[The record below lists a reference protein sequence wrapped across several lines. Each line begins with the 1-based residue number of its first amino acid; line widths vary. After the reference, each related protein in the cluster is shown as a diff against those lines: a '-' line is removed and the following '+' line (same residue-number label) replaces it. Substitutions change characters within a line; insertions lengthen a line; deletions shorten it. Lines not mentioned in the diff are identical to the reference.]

1 MTGRAVELA
10 GILEGRSRPEREWM
24 TKLAFLA
31 ALAVAA
37 AMVFALGCGDTVLD
51 DAKTEAALEQNLQG
65 AVGKKVT
72 AVECP
77 SGVEVEK
84 GATFDCEVRLAGGG
98 EQTAT
103 LKILNEDADVEV
115 TNLGGNK

>member
-1 MTGRAVELA
+1 MSKPACLA
-10 GILEGRSRPEREWM
+10 IL
-24 TKLAFLA
+24 
-31 ALAVAA
+31 ALAA
-37 AMVFALGCGDTVLD
+37 AMAFALGCGDTVLD

-84 GATFDCEVRLAGGG
+84 GATFDCEVTLAGG
-98 EQTAT
+98 ERQTAT
-103 LKILNEDADVEV
+103 LKIYNEDADVEV